1 MHKYLQKLNTG
12 KTEVDFARS
21 FKKLFV
27 ACKEYYDKLMDSEQR
42 QLARLNRILTRN
54 HDEELAEAA
63 EEQKKRVLIPQ
74 NYQLKL
80 KELQIDFFNELKFL
94 SDSVNIPMTEPSMID
109 LLENQK
115 KNPLNVLHSYNNTD
129 SANTI
134 GTVNKMFNM
143 LAGIRHKREE

>member
-1 MHKYLQKLNTG
+1 MLAYSRKENAECDREQVHKYLQKLNTG

-63 EEQKKRVLIPQ
+63 EEQK
-74 NYQLKL
+74 
-80 KELQIDFFNELKFL
+80 NE
-94 SDSVNIPMTEPSMID
+94 
-109 LLENQK
+109 
-115 KNPLNVLHSYNNTD
+115 Y
-129 SANTI
+129 
-134 GTVNKMFNM
+134 
-143 LAGIRHKREE
+143 